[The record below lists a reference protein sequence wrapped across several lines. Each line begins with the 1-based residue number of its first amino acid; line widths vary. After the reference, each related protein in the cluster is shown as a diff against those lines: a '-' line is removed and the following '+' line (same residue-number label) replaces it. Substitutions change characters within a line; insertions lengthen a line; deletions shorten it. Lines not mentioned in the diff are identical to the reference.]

1 MSVDFQVIA
10 KALREE
16 LAEVFQTV
24 RISAV
29 QTADQF
35 LQELKAIH
43 PDKLPAAVIVFD
55 NMASPAS
62 GIREDHFTVIAVDR
76 FVAGSDD
83 RALSIL
89 ETGAKLLE
97 IFPADGRELGGVF
110 VHPVDCVT
118 ASPDGQLAALAVG
131 LVFKQGF

>member
-1 MSVDFQVIA
+1 MNDFAALA
-10 KALREE
+10 KALQQE
-16 LAEVFQTV
+16 LQGKFRTV

-35 LQELKAIH
+35 LKELKGIH
-43 PDKLPAAVIVFD
+43 PDHLPAAIVVFD
-55 NMASPAS
+55 NMIDSPD
-62 GIREDHFTVIAVDR
+62 GIREDHFTVVAVDR